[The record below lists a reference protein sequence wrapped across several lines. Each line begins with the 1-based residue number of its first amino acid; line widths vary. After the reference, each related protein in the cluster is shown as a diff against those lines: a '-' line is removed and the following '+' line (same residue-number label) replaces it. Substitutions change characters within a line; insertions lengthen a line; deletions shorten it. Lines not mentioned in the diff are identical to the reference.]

1 MTRLFLLDSDAQS
14 YLTTTH
20 ALSLVYTLR
29 NLGRSIF
36 IGTGL
41 VMKITWNEETLIW
54 GSKGAIAEV
63 IHELLCNAKV
73 GGTVR
78 KVAM

>member
-14 YLTTTH
+14 YLTTTY

-29 NLGRSIF
+29 NLGSFIF

-54 GSKGAIAEV
+54 GSKGAIRR
-63 IHELLCNAKV
+63 L
-73 GGTVR
+73 TTSSF
-78 KVAM
+78 AM